1 MFSFVIGKKVGMR
14 VCVVFTRFYAFTRYI
29 WISNMMNCYHG
40 GAEIYYSAKVNTVDT
55 VDKNNVIVLNIT

>member
-40 GAEIYYSAKVNTVDT
+40 GAGFTIAQKSIVDT